1 MKGPK
6 TKKPKKKK
14 RRLTTPPASTQ
25 PATNAAVPTD
35 LTFTINVSDING
47 INNSTIRRV
56 G

>member
-14 RRLTTPPASTQ
+14 RRLTTQ